1 MTGRLERFL
10 PGSIRSKLVALTFS
24 FLLLTVGFVFL
35 LVYVQQ
41 KSLLQTQWAES
52 MQAQARLLA
61 SNSQAAIA
69 FLDAR
74 EEGRLLA
81 SLASNPAIIAGRIL
95 LPDGKVFAEYRQQP
109 AQLPSYPAADAAGR
123 FDDTQL
129 LIRETLTLPN
139 QDKPA
144 AYVELLVSLE
154 QYHETMRR
162 TLTDTAA
169 LLLGALAATLVIT
182 RLVVRRITAPV
193 EALDGLVRRVS
204 ADARLNERVS
214 IASHDELGNLADG
227 FNQMLDRLQA
237 RDAELQVYRDT
248 LESMVETRTEA
259 LQQAIAESR
268 EANRA
273 KSEFLARMSHE
284 IRTPM
289 NAVIGLSR
297 MVLDSPLN
305 AQQREYLEQVLISSD
320 TLLGIINDILDYSKI
335 EAGAMS
341 LEKAEFGSDEIF
353 RSLDSLFTARA
364 GLQGV
369 ALRLQPDPGL
379 PKRLRG
385 DALRLG
391 QILINLVGN
400 ALKFTAK
407 GEITVSARCLAEL
420 PDDRLNL
427 EFSVSDTGIGIA
439 PEHQAALFAPFTQ
452 ADSSITRRYGGT
464 GLGLAIC
471 RQLVELMGGQISVH
485 SAPGQGSTFRFNVI
499 LQRPAPD
506 AQPARP
512 AAVNLEKPRK
522 LPRWSGER
530 ILVVEDIAI
539 NRTIACTLLQKVG
552 FSVLTANHGQEALDL
567 LAHEPVDLVLMDV
580 QMPVMDGLTAT
591 REMRAKPALQGL
603 PVIAMTAHATI
614 EDQRQTAEAGM
625 DAHLTKPIVPQ
636 LLYDT
641 LARWL
646 PPQALPEV
654 PDPPAPASDTL
665 VLPALPGIDSAA
677 GLRLHMNR
685 PEFYL
690 RSLHDFRRDFATSTR
705 QLNEALVSGQ
715 WPAARRLAHSLKS
728 VAGSLGAGRLAE
740 AARRLENL
748 IASGTSD
755 PTALEDTEA
764 ALGEVLDGLGH
775 LPALPAEAPSEVADT
790 PQLLTMIDALAN
802 LLDHADALSE
812 TAWRT
817 LQRAAPSA
825 HQEILGEIG
834 GLIEDIE
841 YGVARD
847 RLARLRAAL
856 TTSVRN
862 PAP

>member
-1 MTGRLERFL
+1 MTRFLERFL

-81 SLASNPAIIAGRIL
+81 SLASNPAIIAGQIV

-109 AQLPSYPAADAAGR
+109 AQLPSFPAAEAAGR

-129 LIRETLTLPN
+129 LIRETVTLPN

-162 TLTDTAA
+162 TLTDTTA
-169 LLLGALAATLVIT
+169 LLLGALAAALVIT

-204 ADARLNERVS
+204 ANARLSERVN
-214 IASHDELGNLADG
+214 IASHDELGNLARG
-227 FNQMLDRLQA
+227 FNRMLDRLQV
-237 RDAELQVYRDT
+237 RDTELEVYRDT

-297 MVLDSPLN
+297 LVLDSPLT
-305 AQQREYLEQVLISSD
+305 AQQREYLEQVLSSSD

-341 LEKAEFGSDEIF
+341 LEKTEFGSDEIF
-353 RSLDSLFTARA
+353 RSLDSLFAARA
-364 GLQGV
+364 GQQGV
-369 ALRLQPDPGL
+369 VLHLQPDPDL

-400 ALKFTAK
+400 ALKFTAS

-439 PEHQAALFAPFTQ
+439 PEYQAALFAPFTQ

-471 RQLVELMGGQISVH
+471 RQLVELMGGQITVQST
-485 SAPGQGSTFRFNVI
+485 PGKGSTFCFNVI
-499 LQRPAPD
+499 LQRAAPD
-506 AQPARP
+506 AQPAKP
-512 AAVNLEKPRK
+512 ATVNPEKPRK

-552 FSVLTANHGQEALDL
+552 FTVLTANHGREALDL
-567 LAHEPVDLVLMDV
+567 LAHEPIDLVLMDV

-591 REMRAKPALQGL
+591 REIRANPEWQRL

-614 EDQRQTAEAGM
+614 DDQRQTAEAGM

-636 LLYDT
+636 VLYDT

-646 PPQALPEV
+646 PPQALPAV
-654 PDPPAPASDTL
+654 PDLPPPASDM
-665 VLPALPGIDSAA
+665 VALPALPGIDVAA
-677 GLRLHMNR
+677 GLLLHMNR

-690 RSLHDFRRDFATSTR
+690 RSLHDFRRHFADSAR
-705 QLNEALVSGQ
+705 QLHESLRSGQ
-715 WPAARRLAHSLKS
+715 WPTARRLAHSLKS

-740 AARRLENL
+740 AARRLESML
-748 IASGTSD
+748 ASGTSD
-755 PTALEDTEA
+755 QAALAETEA
-764 ALGEVLDGLGH
+764 ALGEVLAGLAH

-790 PQLLTMIDALAN
+790 PQLLSMIDELAT
-802 LLDHADALSE
+802 LLDHADARSE
-812 TAWRT
+812 ASWRT
-817 LQRAAPSA
+817 LQRATPRT
-825 HQEILGEIG
+825 HQETLGEIG
-834 GLIEDIE
+834 RLIEDIE
-841 YGVARD
+841 YGAARD
-847 RLARLRAAL
+847 QLIRLRATLA
-856 TTSVRN
+856 TSVRN
-862 PAP
+862 SEP